1 MSAQQ
6 TPPGTATAPEDVVS
20 ELLESRRCCHLID
33 QLAAMDGEAVTAD
46 LTAAVCAVEKGC
58 SPTEIDQSTRQEAR
72 EELFEHHIPKL
83 AATGVVEYD
92 SMLDRLRLRA
102 TGVAERAESELA
114 AEGESPGEA
123 Q

>member
-1 MSAQQ
+1 MQLPVSLLLLSPSY
-6 TPPGTATAPEDVVS
+6 TFLSFAP
-20 ELLESRRCCHLID
+20 CPH
-33 QLAAMDGEAVTAD
+33 EAVTAD
-46 LTAAVCAVEKGC
+46 LTAAVCAAEKGC